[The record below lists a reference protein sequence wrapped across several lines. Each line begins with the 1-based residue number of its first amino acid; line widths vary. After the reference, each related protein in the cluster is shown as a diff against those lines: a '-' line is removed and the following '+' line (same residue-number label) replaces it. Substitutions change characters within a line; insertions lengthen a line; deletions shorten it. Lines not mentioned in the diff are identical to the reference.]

1 MVVVVTPSMVMET
14 SLTMVLAEPPPPDP
28 ELPPADCEDDSD
40 EVDEAA
46 PVDEAADVE
55 DAADD
60 DAVAA
65 GTDVVTA
72 AVVDAIALID
82 METSLEGDIGQSADY
97 APPILPST
105 HTARKAGAA
114 LRKIRPG
121 RPFILGARPEQPN
134 AASCVAGF
142 SHRSRGV
149 RECQR
154 SARARHGRTVV
165 SSHVRVSRS
174 AAGEFLRASRDQ

>member
-1 MVVVVTPSMVMET
+1 MVMET

-46 PVDEAADVE
+46 AVDEASDVEDADVE

-60 DAVAA
+60 DAVAVGA
-65 GTDVVTA
+65 DVVTA
-72 AVVDAIALID
+72 AAVDAIALID
-82 METSLEGDIGQSADY
+82 METSLEGDIGQSAGC

-105 HTARKAGAA
+105 HPARKAGAA

-121 RPFILGARPEQPN
+121 RHFHFTAGATKRSIVRCRFFPPISRRP
-134 AASCVAGF
+134 
-142 SHRSRGV
+142 
-149 RECQR
+149 
-154 SARARHGRTVV
+154 
-165 SSHVRVSRS
+165 
-174 AAGEFLRASRDQ
+174 